1 MSISRKNW
9 SALSTLA
16 RQWTMED
23 EEELERERRR
33 KTRESTAD
41 SDESPTEETNPQT
54 SSVSGP
60 ADAGDSDGGLAQLQM
75 DFVEMLRVRDE
86 RRRMRHVET
95 LRKNKEED
103 DGGKETGP
111 DAEPR
116 VELLGEEQDE
126 ELLKNIQRCVE
137 TFISPEP
144 PTDSRDSETQQKQE
158 NGGANQDSTS
168 TNSQP
173 PPKASRKFVSSLSI
187 SFDKSPTSPS
197 STSRLVSPL
206 SPKSPPPQSSRAESP
221 HSSTHSGS
229 MSPTPNGDAERHENG
244 SASSFEP
251 AAKPAFTRQS
261 SRTVSFRMMKKKE
274 EKNMPLQRSASV
286 RIAAKTF
293 ESNKSPKQEEEQQ
306 TPFQRNSRQRLS
318 SHSIQE
324 KMERLAQASQKWEIS
339 KTPVVHQT
347 VCLADEVQRKREL
360 FEKEQEGSDR
370 SQVFSRQEFR
380 SFSSGISDR
389 INRWVQKK
397 TFTVSSSSPS
407 SSSSHSPLD
416 LRHVSI
422 SSKKSLFERGQDQD
436 HK

>member
-16 RQWTMED
+16 RQWTVED
-23 EEELERERRR
+23 EEEVEREKRR
-33 KTRESTAD
+33 KTRDSTAD
-41 SDESPTEETNPQT
+41 SDESPTEETKPQT
-54 SSVSGP
+54 SSGPDDSEDSG
-60 ADAGDSDGGLAQLQM
+60 GGLAQLQL

-95 LRKNKEED
+95 LRKNKGED
-103 DGGKETGP
+103 DGGREGSPDKEP
-111 DAEPR
+111 H
-116 VELLGEEQDE
+116 VELLGEQQDE
-126 ELLKNIQRCVE
+126 ELFKSVQHCVE
-137 TFISPEP
+137 TFMSPEP
-144 PTDSRDSETQQKQE
+144 PTNSTDSETQEKQKNE
-158 NGGANQDSTS
+158 DTNQDSA
-168 TNSQP
+168 NSP
-173 PPKASRKFVSSLSI
+173 TPPKASRKFVSSLSI
-187 SFDKSPTSPS
+187 SFDKSPTSPPA
-197 STSRLVSPL
+197 TSRLVSPL
-206 SPKSPPPQSSRAESP
+206 SSKSPPPQSPRAESP

-229 MSPTPNGDAERHENG
+229 MSPTPNGDAARHENG
-244 SASSFEP
+244 SPSNFEP

-274 EKNMPLQRSASV
+274 EGDMPLQRSASV

-293 ESNKSPKQEEEQQ
+293 ESNKSSNQEEEQQ

-318 SHSIQE
+318 SRAIQE
-324 KMERLAQASQKWEIS
+324 KMERLTQASQKWEIS
-339 KTPVVHQT
+339 KSPVVHKT
-347 VCLADEVQRKREL
+347 VCLADEVSRKREL

-370 SQVFSRQEFR
+370 SHVFSKQDFR

-397 TFTVSSSSPS
+397 TFTVSSSASS

-416 LRHVSI
+416 LRHVNISI
-422 SSKKSLFERGQDQD
+422 KKSLFERGQDQD